1 MLILF
6 LVRHAKSSWDHPGLP
21 DFERPLN
28 DRGHR
33 DAPRM
38 ARFLQEMGLKPDL
51 FVSSPAKRA
60 LSTAQYFA
68 QIFGIPEK
76 GILRDEDIY
85 EASVSNILS
94 VVRRLPES
102 ARMVFLF
109 GHNPS
114 LTDVANRF
122 SEDYISNIPTCGVVQ
137 LASDADRWAAL
148 DPSNTRVVNSFFPK
162 EVL

>member
-76 GILRDEDIY
+76 DILRDEDIY

-137 LASDADRWAAL
+137 LASDADHWAAL